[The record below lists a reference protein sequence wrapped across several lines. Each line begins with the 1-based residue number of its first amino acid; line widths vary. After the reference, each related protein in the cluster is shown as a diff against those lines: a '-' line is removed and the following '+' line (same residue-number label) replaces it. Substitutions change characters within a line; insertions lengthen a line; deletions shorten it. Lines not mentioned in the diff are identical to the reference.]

1 MIRELKLYVM
11 RDDKHSISRI
21 DRYVQGE
28 PLKRQ
33 LKQLVMLERMV
44 LLSMVANI
52 ASGHFLELL

>member
-11 RDDKHSISRI
+11 RDDKHSVSRI
-21 DRYVQGE
+21 DRYVQGDQ
-28 PLKRQ
+28 LKRQ

-52 ASGHFLELL
+52 ASGHLP